1 MNIEDFKV
9 FWHAYTTALMARDV
23 NQVLACYTE
32 DIVYDESPMVMSEP
46 RRGMEQCREYWNK
59 VFVAFSSVT
68 IATTSIAFVND
79 RAWVEWTMS
88 NVHTATKTNIEI
100 HGALVVTMRDGKL
113 AHERLFWDR
122 AKLFRD
128 LGAWEGLAKTGIALN
143 VLLKKLR

>member
-9 FWHAYTTALMARDV
+9 FWQTYTAALMARNV

-32 DIVYDESPMVMSEP
+32 DIVYDESPMMMSEP
-46 RRGMEQCREYWNK
+46 RRGKEQCQEYWSK
-59 VFVAFSSVT
+59 VFAAFSSIT
-68 IATTSIAFVND
+68 ISTKSIAFDND
-79 RAWVEWTMS
+79 RAWVEWTM
-88 NVHTATKTNIEI
+88 NNFHVATKIDIEI

-122 AKLFRD
+122 SKLERD
-128 LGAWEGLAKTGIALN
+128 LGAWGRLARTGIALN